1 MLKLI
6 KGVGLKMNK
15 DISDFLV
22 EAKKKLLRM
31 KMSKKFNLQEK
42 VPLTMNTV
50 MVK

>member
-22 EAKKKLLRM
+22 EAKK
-31 KMSKKFNLQEK
+31 NLCE
-42 VPLTMNTV
+42 
-50 MVK
+50 